1 MSKVTTSSK
10 LIKRLA
16 MARKTKAYLI
26 EAAELDREHI
36 ETLLKERD
44 ALKSA
49 LKEAV
54 EALEHIVKLNIK
66 WLINIC
72 EDPICFATAAQR
84 AEALLR
90 TIGKWTDGQPKDK

>member
-1 MSKVTTSSK
+1 MIEVTTSPK
-10 LIKRLA
+10 FNKALKK
-16 MARKTKAYLI
+16 ARKTKAYLI

-54 EALEHIVKLNIK
+54 EALESGQEIEFEGCSHYALNCDLREQVLTRCK
-66 WLINIC
+66 
-72 EDPICFATAAQR
+72 P
-84 AEALLR
+84 LLEE
-90 TIGKWTDGQPKDK
+90 KA